1 MPVTVRRAREADAE
15 GLSRLAALTFPLACT
30 PQTSAD
36 FLATHIATQL
46 DPASFRRHLADPA
59 RTLLLAEDTDGAT
72 RGEPIGYTMLL
83 AGEPSDP
90 DVAQAIRLRPTIELV
105 RFYVHPEH
113 HGSGTARLLMEHT
126 LSAATATGARGA
138 WLGVSEEN
146 ARANA
151 FYARHGFE
159 PVGRKRFPIGDTW
172 EDDVV
177 RERALGAPDEKGI
190 AGCDTDSTS
199 SP

>member
-1 MPVTVRRAREADAE
+1 MTVRRANEADAE

-30 PQTSAD
+30 PRTPAD
-36 FLATHIATQL
+36 FLATHIATRL
-46 DPASFRRHLADPA
+46 DPSSFLRHVGDPA
-59 RTLLLAEDTDGAT
+59 CTVLLAEDEAGGD
-72 RGEPIGYTMLL
+72 PVGYTVLVL
-83 AGEPSDP
+83 EEPADP
-90 DVAQAIRLRPTIELV
+90 DVARSIRHRPTVELA

-113 HGSGTARLLMEHT
+113 HGSGTSGLLMEHT
-126 LSAATATGARGA
+126 LAVAAETEARGA

-159 PVGRKRFPIGDTW
+159 PVGRKRFAIGDAW

-177 RERALGAPDEKGI
+177 RERVLRTP
-190 AGCDTDSTS
+190 
-199 SP
+199 

>member
-1 MPVTVRRAREADAE
+1 MTVRRAREADAD

-30 PQTSAD
+30 PQTPAEL
-36 FLATHIATQL
+36 LATHIATRL

-59 RTLLLAEDTDGAT
+59 CIVLLAEDPAGTPHA
-72 RGEPIGYTMLL
+72 EPVGYTMLL
-83 AGEPSDP
+83 AGAPGDP
-90 DVAQAIRLRPTIELV
+90 DVDEVVRHRPTIELV

-113 HGSGTARLLMEHT
+113 HGSGTAGVLMDHT
-126 LSAATATGARGA
+126 LAAARATGARGA

-159 PVGRKRFPIGDTW
+159 PVGRKLFRIGDTW

-177 RERALGAPDEKGI
+177 RERGLV
-190 AGCDTDSTS
+190 
-199 SP
+199 

>member
-1 MPVTVRRAREADAE
+1 MPVTVRRASEPDAE

-30 PQTSAD
+30 PQTPAD
-36 FLATHIATQL
+36 FLATYVATRL
-46 DPASFRRHLADPA
+46 DPASFRRHLADLA
-59 RTLLLAEDTDGAT
+59 CTVLLAGDDAG
-72 RGEPIGYTMLL
+72 RDPVGYTMLL
-83 AGEPSDP
+83 VGEPADP
-90 DVAQAIRLRPTIELV
+90 DVAAAIRHRPTVELV

-113 HGSGTARLLMEHT
+113 HGTGTAGLLMERT
-126 LSAATATGARGA
+126 LAAAGAAGARGA

-159 PVGRKRFPIGDTW
+159 PVGRKRFHIGETW

-177 RERALGAPDEKGI
+177 RERTLQQP
-190 AGCDTDSTS
+190 
-199 SP
+199 

>member
-1 MPVTVRRAREADAE
+1 VTVRRASEADAD

-30 PQTSAD
+30 PQTPAD
-36 FLATHIATQL
+36 VLASHIATRL
-46 DPASFRRHLADPA
+46 DPATFRRQLADPA
-59 RTLLLAEDTDGAT
+59 CTVLLAEDSTDGD
-72 RGEPIGYTMLL
+72 PVGYTMLL
-83 AGEPSDP
+83 GGEPTDP
-90 DVAQAIRLRPTIELV
+90 DVARSIRLRPTVELA

-113 HGSGTARLLMEHT
+113 HGSGTAGLLMEET
-126 LSAATATGARGA
+126 LAAARVTEARGA

-159 PVGRKRFPIGDTW
+159 PVGRKRFHLGDTW

-177 RERALGAPDEKGI
+177 RERAL
-190 AGCDTDSTS
+190 
-199 SP
+199 

>member
-1 MPVTVRRAREADAE
+1 MPATTPVTVRRANETDAE

-30 PQTSAD
+30 PQTPAD
-36 FLATHIATQL
+36 FLATHIATRL
-46 DPASFRRHLADPA
+46 DPASFRRHVADPA
-59 RTLLLAEDTDGAT
+59 CTVLLADDGS
-72 RGEPIGYTMLL
+72 GGDPVGYTMLL
-83 AGEPSDP
+83 LEEPTDP
-90 DVAQAIRLRPTIELV
+90 DVSRAIRLRPTVELA

-113 HGSGTARLLMEHT
+113 HGSGTAGLLMERT
-126 LSAATATGARGA
+126 LAAAADTDARGA

-159 PVGRKRFPIGDTW
+159 PVGRKRFAIGDAW

-177 RERALGAPDEKGI
+177 RERVLRTP
-190 AGCDTDSTS
+190 
-199 SP
+199 